1 MVLLYGT
8 IRRTCH
14 SGIKSSA
21 EFIDFSFGATD
32 RETEFVTE
40 KIHQSL
46 IVSIEKANLIGIQSP
61 AIQYFSSKESSESR
75 RHTSNQMFGHE
86 PTKPVLD
93 IDGAFLEGAGFF
105 RLPAL
110 DNLDYRSAGILP

>member
-1 MVLLYGT
+1 MVLYAT

-21 EFIDFSFGATD
+21 ELIDLSFGATD

-40 KIHQSL
+40 KIHQFL
-46 IVSIEKANLIGIQSP
+46 TVSIKKANLIGIQSP
-61 AIQYFSSKESSESR
+61 AIQYFSSKESNESR

-86 PTKPVLD
+86 PTTPVPD
-93 IDGAFLEGAGFF
+93 IHGAFLERAGSF
-105 RLPAL
+105 
-110 DNLDYRSAGILP
+110 S

>member
-21 EFIDFSFGATD
+21 ELIDFSFGATD
-32 RETEFVTE
+32 CETEFVTE
-40 KIHQSL
+40 KTHQSL
-46 IVSIEKANLIGIQSP
+46 MVSIEKTNFIGIQSP
-61 AIQYFSSKESSESR
+61 AIQYFSSKESNESR

-86 PTKPVLD
+86 PTTPVPD
-93 IDGAFLEGAGFF
+93 IHGAFLDGAGF
-105 RLPAL
+105 
-110 DNLDYRSAGILP
+110 S